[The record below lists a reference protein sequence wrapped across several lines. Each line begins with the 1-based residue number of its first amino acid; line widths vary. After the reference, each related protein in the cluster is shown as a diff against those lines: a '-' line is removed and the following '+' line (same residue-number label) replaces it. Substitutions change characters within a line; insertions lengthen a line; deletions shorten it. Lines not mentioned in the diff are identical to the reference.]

1 MTVRT
6 VRRLDDDERTD
17 TVSAGLADMEIVDLS
32 PSLVAGLPGPA
43 TVGMSIEKT
52 VHSKPIP
59 EGTHWQGTSVKMYT
73 HTGAHIDALIH
84 VSEGGWQTED
94 IALEQVVGDGV
105 VLDFSQKGPSEP
117 IDVPDLEPH
126 RDRIRPGDMVL
137 LRTDWSDRF
146 LGKPEFFNDSP
157 YVTEDGVKWL
167 VSRQPK
173 LVGFDFTEDFC
184 IRDVNYDPRHLY
196 CHQLLMGAGIPIL
209 EQLTN
214 LGALP
219 ADSRFLLFAPFVK
232 LVGSDG
238 AMARVFAMVERA

>member
-1 MTVRT
+1 MS
-6 VRRLDDDERTD
+6 
-17 TVSAGLADMEIVDLS
+17 VSLANKRIVDLS
-32 PSLVAGLPGPA
+32 PSIVAGLPGPA
-43 TVGMSIEKT
+43 TVGMSVEKT

-59 EGTHWQGTSVKMYT
+59 DGTHWQGTSVKMYT

-84 VSEGGWQTED
+84 VSAGGWQTED
-94 IALEQVVGDGV
+94 ITMEQVVGDGI
-105 VLDFSQKGPSEP
+105 VLDFSSKGASEP
-117 IDVPDLEPH
+117 IDVVDLEPH

-137 LRTDWSDRF
+137 LRTDWSDKH
-146 LGKPEFFNDSP
+146 LGEPEFFGDSP
-157 YVTEDGVKWL
+157 YVTEEGVKWL
-167 VSRQPK
+167 VERGPK

-184 IRDVNYDPRHLY
+184 IRDTSYDPRHLY

-219 ADSRFLLFAPFVK
+219 ADDRFWLFAPFVK

-238 AMARVFAMVERA
+238 AMARVFALVDDK